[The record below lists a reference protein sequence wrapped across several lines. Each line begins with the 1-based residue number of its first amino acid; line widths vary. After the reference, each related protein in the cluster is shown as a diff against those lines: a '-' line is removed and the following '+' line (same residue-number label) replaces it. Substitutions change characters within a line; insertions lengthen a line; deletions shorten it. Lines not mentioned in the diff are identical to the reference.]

1 MTALQPRLDGDWV
14 EQYRSEFPITSNW
27 VYFNHAGVAPT
38 SLRVCRAVNAWL
50 EKAASHGEAFAKWEE
65 SAQRCRQRFADLVG
79 CLPREVA
86 FVRNTS
92 HGLGLV
98 AEGLDWRSGD
108 RIAVARDL
116 EYPSNVHVWEHVA
129 RSCGAEIDTIRPS
142 GCAVTVEDVAKV
154 LWPGKTRLVAVSSAQ
169 FGTGAV
175 TDLFALGRLCRDQNV
190 LLCVDGIQTVGALPT
205 SVKEM
210 GIHFLAADS
219 HKWLLGMMGMGV
231 LYVDESLTAQMRPAL
246 VGWKSMV
253 NGWDF
258 ITNHDYELLPHAGRF
273 EEGSPTYAMI
283 EGLSAALGLLQEVSV
298 EAISRRL
305 RVLAERLASGLEK
318 LQCEVGPPLEHR
330 HHILTFRKDSVS
342 AEDLVVELK
351 KRQIVVTAREGR
363 VRVSP
368 HFYNTEQEIDKLLE
382 AVEEIASQILQRR
395 AIHA

>member
-1 MTALQPRLDGDWV
+1 MTDLQPRLDPDAV
-14 EQYRSEFPITSNW
+14 ERHRKEFPITRNLI
-27 VYFNHAGVAPT
+27 YFNHAGVAPT

-50 EKAASHGEAFAKWEE
+50 EGAASHGEAFARWEE
-65 SAQRCRQRFADLVG
+65 STELCRRRFADLIG
-79 CLPREVA
+79 CLPQEAV

-98 AEGLDWRSGD
+98 AEGLDWKAGD

-129 RSCGAEIDTIRPS
+129 RSRGLEIDTIQPS
-142 GCAVTVEDVAKV
+142 GGAITVEEVARV
-154 LWPGKTRLVAVSSAQ
+154 LRPGTRLVAASSAQ

-175 TDLFALGRLCRDQNV
+175 TDLVALGQLCRDRNV
-190 LLCVDGIQTVGALPT
+190 LLCVDGIQTVGALPAD
-205 SVKEM
+205 VKEM

-219 HKWLLGMMGMGV
+219 HKWLLGMMGIGV
-231 LYVDESLTAQMRPAL
+231 LYVDESLAARMRPAL

-258 ITNHDYELLPHAGRF
+258 VTNHDYELLPHPGRF

-283 EGLSAALGLLQEVSV
+283 DGLSAAFEFLQEVSV

-305 RVLAERLASGLEK
+305 QSLTDRLALGLEK
-318 LQCEVGPPLEHR
+318 LQCEVGPAPEHR
-330 HHILTFRKDSVS
+330 HHILTFRNYSANNSVS
-342 AEDLVVELK
+342 AEDLVKELK
-351 KRQIVVTAREGR
+351 KRRIVVTAREGR

-368 HFYNTEQEIDKLLE
+368 HFYNTEQEIDALVE
-382 AVEEIASQILQRR
+382 AVREITAQK
-395 AIHA
+395 A